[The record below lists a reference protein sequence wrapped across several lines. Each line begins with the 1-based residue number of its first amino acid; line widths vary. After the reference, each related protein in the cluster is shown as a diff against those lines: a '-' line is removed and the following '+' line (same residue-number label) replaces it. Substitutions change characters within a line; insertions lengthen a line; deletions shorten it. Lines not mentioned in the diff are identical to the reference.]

1 MSSSNEENIVDTSNT
16 PTNSQIRGVTQGVG
30 LYRVIEATGGR
41 IPISWDP
48 YPGKPVGKVANI
60 FSSEIRTLV
69 RQTIPLSC
77 KGKKHIPNDIYTT
90 IIERLLVSKFF

>member
-69 RQTIPLSC
+69 RQTILLTC
-77 KGKKHIPNDIYTT
+77 KVKKYILDDIYTT
-90 IIERLLVSKFF
+90 IIERLLVSNFF